1 MKGGVLE
8 VLLVNADG
16 LGHSHLMGCPGLY
29 VILKCGNQTHRG
41 KVSSGKDKRVWW
53 NEKFSFAFATRKWNS
68 LTRLRM
74 TIMKSHAL
82 QEDSPIGE
90 ATVHLVGVLEE
101 GSRRGCVD
109 LQPAPYNLV
118 LPDGTYEGQIRIGL
132 KFIAEVQPTTPMTTE
147 RREEAAA
154 ASEGKPQLIYRA
166 LFRFA
171 FWRLSWPRMQQLFRG
186 CGDSKED
193 DAIRGH

>member
-1 MKGGVLE
+1 MY
-8 VLLVNADG
+8 A
-16 LGHSHLMGCPGLY
+16 SAGCPGLY

-132 KFIAEVQPTTPMTTE
+132 KFIAEVRDPPSDSWRPLSIIE
-147 RREEAAA
+147 RRLVLEPFP
-154 ASEGKPQLIYRA
+154 PQLLIKSPPSSTP
-166 LFRFA
+166 
-171 FWRLSWPRMQQLFRG
+171 WRGPSTV
-186 CGDSKED
+186 
-193 DAIRGH
+193 